1 MGGGEGEISV
11 LTEVADGGA
20 DLNKSSP
27 EASWLSELCTRRVM
41 KKIWKKYRSPGEL
54 ARRKKRK
61 MDYLSRQQATPSTP
75 QQEPETLESGVWNRQ
90 CKLIYVTLE
99 SGVWNRQCKLIY
111 VKLK

>member
-61 MDYLSRQQATPSTP
+61 T

-99 SGVWNRQCKLIY
+99 SGIGNVSLSM
-111 VKLK
+111 LS